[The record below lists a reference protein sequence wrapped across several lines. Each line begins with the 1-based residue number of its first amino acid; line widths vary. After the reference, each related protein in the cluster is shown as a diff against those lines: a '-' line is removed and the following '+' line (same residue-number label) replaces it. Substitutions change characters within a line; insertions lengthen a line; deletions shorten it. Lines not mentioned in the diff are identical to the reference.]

1 MNQDQLNN
9 LSGKILDAC
18 ICVHKE
24 LGPGLLESAYAIALC
39 KELSLRQI
47 SCLREVPIELLY
59 KGVSLGKTYYIDLLV
74 ENVIIIELKSLETIH
89 PIYEAQLLT
98 YLRLSDL
105 KLGFLINYN
114 VTLLKYG
121 FKRMVNNF

>member
-1 MNQDQLNN
+1 MNQEQLNN

-24 LGPGLLESAYAIALC
+24 LGPGLLESAYAIALS

-59 KGVSLGKTYYIDLLV
+59 KGVSLGKTYYIDILV
-74 ENVIIIELKSLETIH
+74 ENSIILELKSVETIH
-89 PIYEAQLLT
+89 PIYEAQLIT
-98 YLRLSDL
+98 YLRLSNL
-105 KLGFLINYN
+105 KLGFLVNFN

>member
-18 ICVHKE
+18 ICVHKK

-59 KGVSLGKTYYIDLLV
+59 KGVSLGKTYYIDLL
-74 ENVIIIELKSLETIH
+74 KSL
-89 PIYEAQLLT
+89 
-98 YLRLSDL
+98 
-105 KLGFLINYN
+105 
-114 VTLLKYG
+114 
-121 FKRMVNNF
+121 